1 MPRYRQINIDG
12 EWVLVDTST
21 YQETESKVHY
31 VMGDTPDYT
40 SPIDGR
46 LISGRKQRREDLKRN
61 HCVEYD
67 PGMKDDAKR
76 HKRDKDRRLERSLSE
91 TMERTASQLRDG
103 MTKKETKINAAWMY
117 EK

>member
-1 MPRYRQINIDG
+1 MPRYRQIKIDG
-12 EWVLVDTST
+12 KWTLIDVSSCRD
-21 YQETESKVHY
+21 QETNAPY
-31 VMGDTPDYT
+31 VIGDTPDYT

-76 HKRDKDRRLERSLSE
+76 FRAEQERRFDRSLRE
-91 TMERTASQLRDG
+91 TMERTAIQLRDG
-103 MTKKETKINAAWMY
+103 MVKKETKINAAWMY

>member
-1 MPRYRQINIDG
+1 MPRYRQIKQDG
-12 EWVLVDTST
+12 EWILVDVNEC
-21 YQETESKVHY
+21 QEPDIVTHY

-46 LISGRKQRREDLKRN
+46 LISGRKQRREDLRRN

-76 HKRDKDRRLERSLSE
+76 IKRDRERQFERSLSE
-91 TMERTASQLRDG
+91 TIERTAYQLRDG
-103 MTKKETKINAAWMY
+103 MVQKETKISPAWIFD
-117 EK
+117 K